1 MKRLALFDF
10 DGTIT
15 KRDSLID
22 FIQYAVGKPRY
33 YLGLMKLSP
42 TLLGY
47 LFKIIPNS
55 TAKERFIHHFF
66 ASWNQKEFTI
76 KARNYSLE
84 KIDFII
90 RESAKEKIEWH
101 QKRGDE
107 VVIISASIRCWL
119 EAWCSKNSIK
129 LIATELEFKDNRVTG
144 KFKTPNCYGEEK
156 VKRLKKLYNLND
168 YNYIYAYGDS
178 SGDNALLSI
187 ANESRYKPFREN

>member
-33 YLGLMKLSP
+33 YLGLIKLSP
-42 TLLGY
+42 TLLAY

-55 TAKERFIHHFF
+55 IAKERLIHHFF
-66 ASWNQKEFTI
+66 ASWSQEEFTI

-84 KIDFII
+84 KIDVII
-90 RESAKEKIEWH
+90 REGAKEKIEWH
-101 QKRGDE
+101 KKRGDE

-119 EAWCSKNSIK
+119 EDWCNKNSIK
-129 LIATELEFKDNRVTG
+129 LIATELEIKNNRVTG

-156 VKRLKKLYNLND
+156 VKRLKKLYNLNNYD
-168 YNYIYAYGDS
+168 YIYAYGDS
-178 SGDNALLSI
+178 SGDKALLSI
-187 ANESRYKPFREN
+187 ANERYYKPF